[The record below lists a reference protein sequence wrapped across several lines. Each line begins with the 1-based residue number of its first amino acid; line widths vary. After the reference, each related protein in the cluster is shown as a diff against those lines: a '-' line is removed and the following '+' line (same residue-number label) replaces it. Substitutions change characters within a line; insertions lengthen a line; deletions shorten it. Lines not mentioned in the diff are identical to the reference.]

1 MAGADTKHPS
11 SPDGGPAPGRSS
23 REHLLSSAPFDRVA
37 TKADATSATD
47 AVAASPSGQSG
58 GDSHTSSGGCYDAA
72 DTVTGVVSDGR
83 HDQRAEV
90 AGTGYL
96 LTAFRVVS
104 CVHPTRQ
111 VAPGSKVYACLGRN
125 VYVLWSSS
133 QGEVPSTVDAFRAA
147 RPSCVALDRGA
158 GALRAASEEEGAA
171 AGRVCTDR
179 LLFLRGKERGC
190 CSTSSVQDLP
200 DVQLLLEAPSTDICT
215 SWVAGGGSLQMPWEA
230 LVGAGLSGW
239 NDATC
244 VRELLMSVLPP
255 LPEASDDHP
264 GTASRIFGHR
274 RRHFVLNVQ
283 HWLAPSA
290 SVVPTGT
297 SAIGNVADAVD
308 HVSGVPVV
316 GPVLR
321 LSLLVVQ
328 VGALAVLAEGHDARR
343 KDAVERC
350 EGLAFDLLC
359 RIFEQLRNDPTEFGA
374 ARIEQLCSLMAQV
387 ESVLEEVETTF
398 FMNSVDNMMASS
410 LVYGWERRLKDI
422 HDKQVT
428 SNVHGA
434 VGRTVDRVENDVSG
448 LMRRLSE
455 LMRSLVGSVPVEP
468 DLSMYEVGWHPPV
481 LDGDHVAGVD
491 KQDRMEFS
499 IVSMLDGYAH
509 GEAAEAPR
517 VGVYGIGGC
526 GKSTACA
533 EVATCERVRTLFPQ
547 GTVWVQ
553 LNDTSTSETVAT
565 AILALVYRF
574 CGEAAAKRC
583 QRLTQSK
590 DFVALVASDVQASLM
605 ADASKWLVV
614 IDDVRSDQVDM
625 LKQLLL
631 IVPRAAPVLFT
642 TRTEMVV
649 SFVTGA
655 VRLVISS
662 WPEDDARALLA
673 RRPPRIYSA

>member
-1 MAGADTKHPS
+1 
-11 SPDGGPAPGRSS
+11 
-23 REHLLSSAPFDRVA
+23 V
-37 TKADATSATD
+37 DAT
-47 AVAASPSGQSG
+47 AASAYGQSG
-58 GDSHTSSGGCYDAA
+58 RDDHTIGSGCYHAA
-72 DTVTGVVSDGR
+72 DTASG
-83 HDQRAEV
+83 AESGGHTNRRDPV
-90 AGTGYL
+90 AGRGYS
-96 LTAFRVVS
+96 LTTFRVVS
-104 CVHPTRQ
+104 CVHPTRK
-111 VAPGSKVYACLGRN
+111 VAPGSEVHACLGRN
-125 VYVLWSSS
+125 VYILWSTSRR
-133 QGEVPSTVDAFRAA
+133 GAPSTVGAFREA
-147 RPSCVALDRGA
+147 RPSCILLERGA
-158 GALRAASEEEGAA
+158 GVLRVASEAEGAA
-171 AGRVCTDR
+171 GGGLHTDR
-179 LLFLRGKERGC
+179 LLFLRGKERS
-190 CSTSSVQDLP
+190 STSGAQNLS
-200 DVQLLLEAPSTDICT
+200 DVQLLLEAPSTGICS
-215 SWVAGGGSLQMPWEA
+215 SWVTGGGSLLTPWEV
-230 LVGAGLSGW
+230 LVGAGSSGW
-239 NDATC
+239 NDATW
-244 VRELLMSVLPP
+244 VHELLMSVLPP
-255 LPEASDDHP
+255 LPEATDDQL
-264 GTASRIFGHR
+264 GTASRILGHR
-274 RRHFVLNVQ
+274 GRHFVLNVQ

-359 RIFEQLRNDPTEFGA
+359 RIFAQLRNDPTEFGA

-499 IVSMLDGYAH
+499 A
-509 GEAAEAPR
+509 
-517 VGVYGIGGC
+517 
-526 GKSTACA
+526 
-533 EVATCERVRTLFPQ
+533 
-547 GTVWVQ
+547 
-553 LNDTSTSETVAT
+553 
-565 AILALVYRF
+565 
-574 CGEAAAKRC
+574 
-583 QRLTQSK
+583 
-590 DFVALVASDVQASLM
+590 
-605 ADASKWLVV
+605 
-614 IDDVRSDQVDM
+614 
-625 LKQLLL
+625 LLL
-631 IVPRAAPVLFT
+631 LLF
-642 TRTEMVV
+642 
-649 SFVTGA
+649 S
-655 VRLVISS
+655 L
-662 WPEDDARALLA
+662 
-673 RRPPRIYSA
+673 